1 MKKKRI
7 PAECLKYALLLH
19 CLILKPCLACADDL
33 WKQAEAIEQS
43 AQQQGIKAQFT
54 ARGELAVQY
63 PPGTIKDTIGLA
75 ALVDENRLALTCEA
89 RNQGWRICRVQIPAP
104 DPKIEMVKKAAIITG
119 SVLLGIIIPGGG
131 LVEGLI
137 LQEGYSGAAT
147 LVLGSDER
155 STFPSASEK
164 L

>member
-1 MKKKRI
+1 MKLKKNAVGI
-7 PAECLKYALLLH
+7 LLGL
-19 CLILKPCLACADDL
+19 LTLNPCLTFADDL

-43 AQQQGIKAQFT
+43 AQKQGIKAQFT

-63 PPGTIKDTIGLA
+63 PPGTTKDTIGMVT
-75 ALVDENRLALTCEA
+75 LVDENRLTLTCEA
-89 RNQGWRICRVQIPAP
+89 RRQGWRICRVQIPAP
-104 DPKIEMVKKAAIITG
+104 DPKIEMVKKAAIMTG

-137 LQEGYSGAAT
+137 LQEGYSGATT
-147 LVLGSDER
+147 LALGSDER

-164 L
+164 LLH